1 MTAATASSDVEEK
14 LKDAFVGLRT
24 NKSVRSYNLRFTMD
38 GKEFTTLFHIMTLD
52 HPLTNGCISI
62 GKNLA
67 SSISSNSPEKGC
79 FTPTLSKDT
88 LPAGVS
94 QTDMLQTL
102 STKLKFAVSPD
113 SPVMTI
119 SDVAR
124 LVNPATGEKYPS
136 SISLWRLLR
145 GEFTLYEKY
154 GYTSPELDV
163 MRARIGAATWRDV
176 KGFSIFGREPL
187 EAFVAR
193 EYPGHFEDDKLITE
207 SMKEISYEEANRVT
221 VRHALPALGYV
232 TIINLLATALGLKG
246 GLPGL
251 SVYRDS
257 PIWRRWDARLLF
269 LSFEE
274 VTGARGGARRRTRR
288 RKTRRRKSR
297 KQH

>member
-1 MTAATASSDVEEK
+1 MTAAIAGGSVESRIRAAFDA
-14 LKDAFVGLRT
+14 LKTDTL
-24 NKSVRSYNLRFTMD
+24 VRSYTLRFAMD
-38 GKEFTTLFHIMTLD
+38 GKEFTTLFRAVPDD
-52 HPLTNGCISI
+52 HNLTNGCISI
-62 GKNLA
+62 GTTLE

-113 SPVMTI
+113 KPELVIT
-119 SDVAR
+119 DVAR

-136 SISLWRLLR
+136 SFSMWRLLQ
-145 GEFTLYEKY
+145 GKPTLYEKY
-154 GYTSPELDV
+154 GYTSPELGA
-163 MRARIGAATWRDV
+163 MRARIGSATWGNV
-176 KGFSIFGREPL
+176 KGFSIFGRETL

-193 EYPGHFEDDKLITE
+193 EYPHHFEDDKLITE

-251 SVYRDS
+251 SVC
-257 PIWRRWDARLLF
+257 
-269 LSFEE
+269 LSGLSCLAEMGCAAS
-274 VTGARGGARRRTRR
+274 V
-288 RKTRRRKSR
+288 SIL
-297 KQH
+297 